1 MAACYCCCCCRCCY
15 WLLAPGEA
23 LAALAMAA
31 DAAPDRQA
39 VAPRALAAVALG
51 GHQCQLLRAIQCLCV
66 WNIIAMPIDLV
77 VIRVTIIICR
87 LPPIWWKRVLVVLLD
102 RCCCCCC
109 YSWRW
114 LLLLLLLLLPLL
126 LLLLLLVL
134 LQILKCGIQIPTRI
148 LNPPLVRLASEVV
161 FCDETATQ
169 PAVPL
174 IIPQLEPFCLFIV
187 VKGRRAWPINDQCS
201 ISCSTVCHSLLNGL
215 PLSTMQLHF
224 LSTVFRPQ

>member
-1 MAACYCCCCCRCCY
+1 MAA
-15 WLLAPGEA
+15 LG
-23 LAALAMAA
+23 MAA

-126 LLLLLLVL
+126 LLLQLLLVL

-148 LNPPLVRLASEVV
+148 LNPPLVHLACEVLL
-161 FCDETATQ
+161 CDETVTQ
-169 PAVPL
+169 PAVPPL
-174 IIPQLEPFCLFIV
+174 IQQLEALCLFIV
-187 VKGRRAWPINDQCS
+187 VKGRRAWPIKDKCS
-201 ISCSTVCHSLLNGL
+201 MSCSSVCHGLLHVL
-215 PLSTMQLHF
+215 PLGTIPLHG
-224 LSTVFRPQ
+224 LSTVFRPH